1 MDQRDKTNEP
11 KYTTQAPI
19 GGSDPGSDVPTG
31 PKPSQKLK
39 EQKISPTKFDKI
51 LDKCFK
57 MYKEATAK
65 TNPSNT
71 FYIKRSC
78 DMDFE

>member
-19 GGSDPGSDVPTG
+19 GGSDPGSDVPMG

-57 MYKEATAK
+57 MY
-65 TNPSNT
+65 
-71 FYIKRSC
+71 
-78 DMDFE
+78 